1 MPFLHLQVCGLKT
14 SELNRNTTVRSFP
27 GATIETLDSKLSGY
41 DIKQCETIVLHVG
54 GNDADNGT
62 DIETFA
68 EQYESL
74 LTELLSNDR
83 RVIVSGLLP
92 RKTVDLSP
100 YNDRLKSLCD
110 SYEIDYIDNY
120 GDFLLASGDI
130 PDSYFMRDKIH
141 LNSYGL
147 KKLLSNINRVHHIT
161 SPRQTSLANRRFN
174 ESQSGSRRVHVGG
187 TRNYRTRTYFQGRQ
201 SRKRF
206 CHICQ
211 RDGHETREC
220 WFNGRSSGRQERY
233 YP

>member
-1 MPFLHLQVCGLKT
+1 MQLSNVCKFDFIGVYCVHVNWL
-14 SELNRNTTVRSFP
+14 LNDNNTMSRNTTVRSFP
-27 GATIETLDSKLSGY
+27 
-41 DIKQCETIVLHVG
+41 
-54 GNDADNGT
+54 
-62 DIETFA
+62 ETFA

-83 RVIVSGLLP
+83 RAIVSGLLP

-161 SPRQTSLANRRFN
+161 SPRQTSLANRRLN

-187 TRNYRTRTYFQGRQ
+187 TRNYRTRTYSQGRQ

-211 RDGHETREC
+211 RDGH
-220 WFNGRSSGRQERY
+220 
-233 YP
+233 